1 MEIVSN
7 EPIDPSKVYA
17 LIRKEC
23 SGSVAFHFAVVRSGT
38 EDKTT
43 SSIEYCADGDVNEE
57 LRTICQEIRDKWEV
71 EDVLIIRRLGRLNV
85 GDIISLVAVSCPH
98 RQAAFDSCRYGVDRL
113 KKMSTITK
121 KETFV

>member
-7 EPIDPSKVYA
+7 EPINPSEVYS
-17 LIRKEC
+17 LVQKQG
-23 SGSVAFHFAVVRSGT
+23 SGSAVFHFAVVRPST
-38 EDKTT
+38 ENKTT
-43 SSIEYCADGDVNEE
+43 SSIEYCANGDVDEE
-57 LRTICQEIRDKWEV
+57 LRTICQDIREKWEM
-71 EDVLIIRRLGRLNV
+71 EDVLIIRRLGRLDV
-85 GDIISLVAVSCPH
+85 GDIISLVAVSSPH